1 MVFCLAFADIP
12 SCFTEN
18 RHGRDDVN
26 HRFESGPSR
35 SREIVL
41 QQVELGRIPLLC
53 FFRSRSLVLCA
64 FPLADWFHGFGPLTV
79 GDTAGAADRIRPSAS
94 GKIRTPPAPAQ

>member
-18 RHGRDDVN
+18 RHDRDDVN

-41 QQVELGRIPLLC
+41 RAGRTGAHSPC
-53 FFRSRSLVLCA
+53 FSSGAVL
-64 FPLADWFHGFGPLTV
+64 WFFALFLWQTG
-79 GDTAGAADRIRPSAS
+79 SMAS
-94 GKIRTPPAPAQ
+94 VL